1 MGNRRQRG
9 LTWAKLFKFNSRKHF
24 PGWHVRLA
32 PRSKRLK
39 LNPPLRSIQFPVQRK
54 SIVPT
59 PGQFRYSPLM
69 PNAARREDLAS
80 LADYP
85 VLLTRVR
92 ETFVLGQQKAD
103 ELKVQTYWEAGRLIH
118 EHLRH
123 HPDEA
128 GYGKQLMVK
137 LARGLGVGD
146 ELLYRML
153 RFYEAFPISSARRKL
168 SWTHYRTLARLPDK
182 KKRLEIESQ
191 ATRENWDSRKLE
203 KHISFLTTGTTTPVT
218 DGEPAPRRVPLLE
231 PKRGKPGIYRIVAD
245 DDGLAVDLGF
255 TSFQS
260 LNPRSSRRQSAQTSN
275 PQHSTLNAQLK
286 PNDLV
291 TLSSAGQPA
300 AAPNATKADLYTYD
314 AEILRV
320 VDGDTLWLKI
330 WLKPGHWL
338 KEKVRLRGIDC
349 PELDTPEGK
358 AAKRFVETLVK
369 EAASVT
375 ITTTKPDKWDRYL
388 SDIFLRHENGEAL
401 FLNNLLLEN
410 VHARRY
416 DKVTLEDWE
425 EE

>member
-1 MGNRRQRG
+1 
-9 LTWAKLFKFNSRKHF
+9 
-24 PGWHVRLA
+24 
-32 PRSKRLK
+32 
-39 LNPPLRSIQFPVQRK
+39 
-54 SIVPT
+54 
-59 PGQFRYSPLM
+59 M

-85 VLLTRVR
+85 VLLARVR
-92 ETFVLGQQKAD
+92 ETFVLGQQKAE

-123 HPDEA
+123 HQDEA
-128 GYGKQLMVK
+128 GYGKQLMLK

-182 KKRLEIESQ
+182 KKRLEIEAI
-191 ATRENWDSRKLE
+191 ATRENWNADKLE
-203 KHISFLTTGTTTPVT
+203 KHVRFIADGSSAT
-218 DGEPAPRRVPLLE
+218 DDERPARPVPLLE
-231 PKRGKPGIYRIVAD
+231 SKRGTPGVYRIVAD
-245 DDGLAVDLGF
+245 GDGLAVDLGF
-255 TSFQS
+255 ASYQALS
-260 LNPRSSRRQSAQTSN
+260 PAQARDFKSG
-275 PQHSTLNAQLK
+275 
-286 PNDLV
+286 DFI
-291 TLSSAGQPA
+291 TLSSASQPILA
-300 AAPNATKADLYTYD
+300 KNATTAVLYTYNT
-314 AEILRV
+314 EIIRV

-330 WLKPGHWL
+330 WLKQNHWL

-349 PELDTPEGK
+349 PEMDTPEGK

-388 SDIFLRHENGEAL
+388 SDIFLRNANGEEL

-410 VHARRY
+410 SHARRF

-425 EE
+425 QE

>member
-1 MGNRRQRG
+1 M
-9 LTWAKLFKFNSRKHF
+9 
-24 PGWHVRLA
+24 
-32 PRSKRLK
+32 
-39 LNPPLRSIQFPVQRK
+39 
-54 SIVPT
+54 PT
-59 PGQFRYSPLM
+59 PGQFRYPPPM
-69 PNAARREDLAS
+69 PNTARREDLAS

-85 VLLTRVR
+85 VLLARMR
-92 ETFVLGQQKAD
+92 ETFVLGQQKAE

-123 HPDEA
+123 HQDEA
-128 GYGKQLMVK
+128 GYGKQLMLK

-203 KHISFLTTGTTTPVT
+203 KHISFLTTGTTSPAT
-218 DGEPAPRRVPLLE
+218 DGEPAPRHVPLLE

-245 DDGLAVDLGF
+245 GDGLAVDLGF
-255 TSFQS
+255 TSFQALS
-260 LNPRSSRRQSAQTSN
+260 PAQ
-275 PQHSTLNAQLK
+275 ARDLK
-286 PNDLV
+286 PGSLV
-291 TLSSAGQPA
+291 TLSSAGQPT
-300 AAPNATKADLYTYD
+300 AAPDATKADLYTYD

-320 VDGDTLWLKI
+320 VDGDTLILKI
-330 WLKPGHWL
+330 WLKQNHWL
-338 KEKVRLRGIDC
+338 KEKVRLRGLDC

-358 AAKRFVETLVK
+358 SAKRLVETLVK

-375 ITTTKPDKWDRYL
+375 VTTTKPDKWDRYL
-388 SDIFLRHENGEAL
+388 SDVFLCRADGEAL

-410 VHARRY
+410 GHARRY
-416 DKVTLEDWE
+416 DKVALEDWE